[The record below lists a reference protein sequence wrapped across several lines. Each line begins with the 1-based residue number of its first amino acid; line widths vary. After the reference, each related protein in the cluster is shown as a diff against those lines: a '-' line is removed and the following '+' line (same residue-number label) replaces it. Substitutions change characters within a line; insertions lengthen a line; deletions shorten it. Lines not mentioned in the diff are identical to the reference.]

1 MVLVDQRCHGLSS
14 QVEGFR
20 PPHTLGASAT
30 DVAQLFRSQFGGRA
44 PNMVIGHSLGGKVAL
59 EYLRQRA
66 CGLNLPRQARRI
78 VVSPLPQLFDWCLT
92 ETPLQSPESLLLMG
106 QHRV

>member
-1 MVLVDQRCHGLSS
+1 MVVDQRCHGLSS

-30 DVAQLFRSQFGGRA
+30 DVAQLFRSQFGGHA

-66 CGLNLPRQARRI
+66 CGLNLPRQARRFL
-78 VVSPLPQLFDWCLT
+78 VSPLPQLSDWCLT
-92 ETPLQSPESLLLMG
+92 GTPLQSPEGLLLLG
-106 QHRV
+106 QYRV